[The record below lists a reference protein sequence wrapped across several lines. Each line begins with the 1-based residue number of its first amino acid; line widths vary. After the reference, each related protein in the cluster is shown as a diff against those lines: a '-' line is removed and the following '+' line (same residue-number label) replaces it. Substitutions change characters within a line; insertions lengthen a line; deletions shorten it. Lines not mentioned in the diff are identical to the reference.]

1 MVGEPVFFP
10 FLPVPGKPVRDKCP
24 ITPRFAVISYRENI
38 QMKRKEEGCPMF
50 PNGYYLPQDVSGFYF
65 YDPQASAYP
74 EYPADHFQP
83 DIRQQQ
89 PLERRVERMEREH
102 GRMAQEVTRQNNEI
116 RRLAQEVRR
125 LNDEIGRINQEIRRI
140 NEVNQLQTR
149 RLMRLN
155 QRLRAVENRFNFPFV
170 PTEDGF

>member
-1 MVGEPVFFP
+1 
-10 FLPVPGKPVRDKCP
+10 
-24 ITPRFAVISYRENI
+24 
-38 QMKRKEEGCPMF
+38 MF

-74 EYPADHFQP
+74 EYPAGHFQP

-149 RLMRLN
+149 RPD
-155 QRLRAVENRFNFPFV
+155 AVESKARGRKPVQFPLRPDGRRVLNGESIARNRRM
-170 PTEDGF
+170 

>member
-1 MVGEPVFFP
+1 
-10 FLPVPGKPVRDKCP
+10 
-24 ITPRFAVISYRENI
+24 
-38 QMKRKEEGCPMF
+38 MF

-102 GRMAQEVTRQNNEI
+102 GRMAQEV
-116 RRLAQEVRR
+116 RR